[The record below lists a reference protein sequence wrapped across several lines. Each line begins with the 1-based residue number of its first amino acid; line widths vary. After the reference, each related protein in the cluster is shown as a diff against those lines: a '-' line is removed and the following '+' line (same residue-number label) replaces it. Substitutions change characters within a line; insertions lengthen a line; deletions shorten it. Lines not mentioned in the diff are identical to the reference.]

1 MLAVKVEQFEG
12 PLDILLQLI
21 EEEKLDITTMSL
33 ASVTDQYLTR
43 LASIADHL
51 RASELADFLVI
62 AAKLIYIKSKLLL
75 PYLTQEDEQEI
86 EELTQ
91 QLKIYQEFHRASKVL
106 QRLLGEHHTTFSR
119 PFSFDREQ
127 VMFLP
132 PKKLTAP
139 MIREVFANL
148 LMREEKTPEPPRMT
162 ISFDSGIS
170 LQERISFLKDLA
182 MSKRALSFLQILR
195 DAKSKTEIIV
205 NFLAILELVKQRFLT
220 VSQESLFEDIVLER
234 KM

>member
-21 EEEKLDITTMSL
+21 EEEKLDITTLSL
-33 ASVTDQYLTR
+33 ANVADQYLTC

-51 RASELADFLVI
+51 RASELADFLVV

-91 QLKIYQEFHRASKVL
+91 QLKIYQEFHRASKGL
-106 QRLLGEHHTTFSR
+106 QALLNEHHATFPR
-119 PFSFDREQ
+119 PFSFDHKQ
-127 VMFLP
+127 VMLLP
-132 PKKLTAP
+132 PKRLTAP
-139 MIREVFANL
+139 TIREAFANL
-148 LMREEKTPEPPRMT
+148 LMREEKVAHVPRMT
-162 ISFDSGIS
+162 ISFDPGIS

-182 MSKRALSFLQILR
+182 MSQRALSFLQILR
-195 DAKSKTEIIV
+195 SAKSKTEIIV
-205 NFLAILELVKQRFLT
+205 NFLAILELVKQRFLV
-220 VSQESLFEDIVLER
+220 VSQESLFQDIVLER
-234 KM
+234 KV

>member
-12 PLDILLQLI
+12 PLDVLLQLI
-21 EEEKLDITTMSL
+21 EEEKLDVTTLSL
-33 ASVTDQYLTR
+33 ANVADQYLTH
-43 LASIADHL
+43 LALIADHL
-51 RASELADFLVI
+51 RASEIADFLVV

-75 PYLTQEDEQEI
+75 PFLTQEDEQEI

-106 QRLLGEHHTTFSR
+106 QKLLSEGRTTFSR

-132 PKKLTAP
+132 PKRLIAST
-139 MIREVFANL
+139 IREAFVHL
-148 LMREEKTPEPPRMT
+148 LMREEKIVQVPRMT
-162 ISFDSGIS
+162 ISFDPGIS
-170 LQERISFLKDLA
+170 LQEKIALLKSLA
-182 MSKRALSFLQILR
+182 LSERALSFLQLVR

-205 NFLAILELVKQRFLT
+205 NFLAILELVKQRFLV
-220 VSQESLFEDIVLER
+220 VSQESLFQDILFER
-234 KM
+234 KV